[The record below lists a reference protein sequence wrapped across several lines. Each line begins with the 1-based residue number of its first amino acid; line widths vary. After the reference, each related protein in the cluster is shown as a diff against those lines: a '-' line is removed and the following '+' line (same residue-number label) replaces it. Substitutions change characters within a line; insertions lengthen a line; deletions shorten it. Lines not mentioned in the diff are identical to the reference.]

1 VSDINQLVLTAR
13 ITESSALR
21 YTPAGLPVADILLEH
36 EGRQDDAS
44 GIRSVRI
51 VLKAKGFGTL
61 AERLVAAPLGAAGR
75 FEGFLAPARSGK
87 GLIFEITHF
96 DLNPVQPI

>member
-1 VSDINQLVLTAR
+1 VSDINLFVLTAR
-13 ITESSALR
+13 ICETRALR

-36 EGRQDDAS
+36 EGQQNDAS
-44 GIRSVRI
+44 GTRSVRI
-51 VLKAKGFGTL
+51 AIQAKGFGIL

-87 GLIFEITHF
+87 GLIFEITQF
-96 DLNPVQPI
+96 DLNPVQPT